1 MSHGPPNGT
10 TPSKGALGQGT
21 SGRGTPAG
29 GTWLGGLRARSR
41 SLAVRLFVPLLL
53 IAVAVLAAY
62 AWISFHSTRDH
73 IVELVTA
80 QAGRCSELIRRSTHD
95 GMLLNRK
102 DEVQRIFERIAAG
115 SEVSAVRV
123 YDKEGRIFLSGQP
136 REIGGDPFGLSSRP
150 CRACHGENGQ
160 RSPAADVG
168 TSPLPPRILR
178 GEGTL
183 RHLSV
188 IENEPGCA
196 EAACHAHDPG
206 QRVLGV
212 LEVEM
217 SLASLGEALRTTRWQ
232 LLGAAAALMV
242 IVVAVS
248 SVSIHHGI
256 LQPVA
261 RLRQGTLRVAAGDLD
276 TRIDVSGE
284 HELAQ
289 LGDAFNQ
296 MAEDLAAAR
305 KEADEWSRK
314 LEDKVLEKT
323 EDLRRT
329 QRQVLHMERMA
340 PLGKLSATV
349 AHELNN
355 PLSGIL
361 MYSRLVSREM
371 ACQPLDDDAREELQ
385 RYLDL
390 IARESQRCGT
400 IVKNLLLFARRGGA
414 ELAPVDLNDVVDRSL
429 QLVRHHLEMHDV
441 RLVHEPLAGDSE
453 SIADAGQLQQALVA
467 LLVNAVEAMSGPTEE
482 GGELTV
488 RLSGDEEQVLIDV
501 QDTGVGIPAEVQP
514 HIFEPFFSTKDGEN
528 GVGLGLAVVYGIVE
542 RHRGSIEVESEPGR
556 GTTFHLRLPRRPKLE
571 KQES

>member
-1 MSHGPPNGT
+1 MSHG
-10 TPSKGALGQGT
+10 TPTGGT
-21 SGRGTPAG
+21 SAPGTRPGGSQIGR
-29 GTWLGGLRARSR
+29 LRALFR
-41 SLAVRLFVPLLL
+41 SLAVRLLVPLLL

-136 REIGGDPFGLSSRP
+136 REIGGEPFDLSSRP
-150 CRACHGENGQ
+150 CRACHGENGR

-178 GEGTL
+178 GEATL

-188 IENEPGCA
+188 IENEPGCT
-196 EAACHAHDPG
+196 EAACHAHDAG

-217 SLASLGEALRTTRWQ
+217 SLASLAEALRTTRWQ
-232 LLGAAAALMV
+232 LLGAAAALMA

-248 SVSIHHGI
+248 SVSIHQGV

-261 RLRQGTLRVAAGDLD
+261 RLRHGTLRVAAGDLD
-276 TRIDVSGE
+276 TRIEVSGQ

-289 LGDAFNQ
+289 LADAFNQ

-314 LEDKVLEKT
+314 LEEKVLEKT

-340 PLGKLSATV
+340 SLGKLSATV

-371 ACQPLDDDAREELQ
+371 ASQPVDEEAREELE

-414 ELAPVDLNDVVDRSL
+414 ELAPVDLNEVVDRSL

-441 RLVHEPLAGDSE
+441 RLVHEPLAGDSQI
-453 SIADAGQLQQALVA
+453 IADAGQLQQALVA
-467 LLVNAVEAMSGPTEE
+467 LLVNAVEAMSEPADK

-488 RLSGDEEQVLIDV
+488 RLAGDEEQVTIDV
-501 QDTGVGIPAEVQP
+501 ADTGVGIPTEALP
-514 HIFEPFFSTKDGEN
+514 HIFEPFFSTKAGES

-542 RHRGSIEVESEPGR
+542 RHGGDIEVKSEPGR
-556 GTTFHLRLPRRPKLE
+556 GTTFHLRLPRRPQIDEQKT
-571 KQES
+571 